1 VTDLEKRI
9 RAMIESAEPCA
20 LYDLAGI
27 HYELMEQE
35 KASDAER
42 TSLLARLE
50 AAESL
55 ACRLSDGLALVMRER
70 DEALGEAAR
79 LRKASAR

>member
-1 VTDLEKRI
+1 MSDLEKRI

-35 KASDAER
+35 KAYDAER
-42 TSLLARLE
+42 ASLLARIE

-70 DEALGEAAR
+70 DEALAEVAR
-79 LRKASAR
+79 PRKASPR